1 MEYLSIIIT
10 VAIIHLLGVISPGPD
25 FIMTARNSLKYSTRT
40 GVYSSVGLG
49 LSTFTHIA
57 YCLAGV
63 ALIISQSILLFTIIK
78 FIGAG
83 YLMYIGYKSLKSKTS
98 ELSIVENHIK
108 NDISK
113 IKAIKIGYLTD
124 ILNPKATLLFL
135 SIFTVVI
142 TPNTPLWAK
151 IFMWLEMSVV
161 TFLWYA
167 FVASIISH
175 KSVKSRIVN
184 IQHYAEKF
192 IGVVLIMLGIK
203 VALSTSK

>member
-98 ELSIVENHIK
+98 ELSIVEN
-108 NDISK
+108 
-113 IKAIKIGYLTD
+113 
-124 ILNPKATLLFL
+124 
-135 SIFTVVI
+135 
-142 TPNTPLWAK
+142 
-151 IFMWLEMSVV
+151 
-161 TFLWYA
+161 
-167 FVASIISH
+167 
-175 KSVKSRIVN
+175 
-184 IQHYAEKF
+184 
-192 IGVVLIMLGIK
+192 
-203 VALSTSK
+203 